1 MHVTKASNNST
12 SEELQLGKDNATD
25 YDSDEILQT
34 PNEQSD
40 EDLED
45 YFWWK
50 WLGYK
55 NSLNATGRQGFQN
68 VFKQVPGQTA

>member
-45 YFWWK
+45 YFW
-50 WLGYK
+50 
-55 NSLNATGRQGFQN
+55 
-68 VFKQVPGQTA
+68 